1 MFILMIIAFIAGY
14 TAIALEN
21 NLKINK
27 AAIAL
32 ITGMLLWTLYVI
44 GGVDILSSGVST
56 EWNNYMSIHPD
67 SNTADGMIN
76 FITHNEI
83 LNHLMDISSILFFLI
98 GAMTIV
104 EIIDRHQG
112 LKILTD
118 KITTRDKSKLLWII
132 CLLTFVLSALLDNL
146 TTTIVMIAVIR
157 KLMTDKTNRWIFTSM
172 VIISANAG
180 GAWSPIG
187 DVTTIMLWIGGN
199 VTTVPLIKDIL
210 LPSLTTML
218 LPLLIMTRKFKK
230 VSVLRPYSTDM
241 EPLEF
246 SYRERLVIL
255 ISGLSCLIFV
265 PIFKTLTQL
274 PPYVGMLLA
283 LGVLWIITD
292 IVHKRKDA
300 EVKRHYDAARIIRKI
315 DTPTILYFFGIL
327 TAVSALQSAGQ
338 LAVVSAFLD
347 EHLGNVYLID
357 MAIGLMSST
366 IDNSALVAGS
376 MGMYPL
382 EAANATGYAAN
393 FVQDGSF
400 WAFLAYCAGTGGN
413 ILIIGSAAGVAAM
426 GLEKIE
432 FMWYLK
438 NFSRMA
444 LTGYFGGA
452 LVYYIL
458 HVLL

>member
-14 TAIALEN
+14 TAIALEH

-32 ITGMLLWTLYVI
+32 ITGMVLWTLYAI
-44 GGVDILSSGVST
+44 GGVDILSSGLSSS
-56 EWNNYMSIHPD
+56 WNDYVALNPGKNSASD
-67 SNTADGMIN
+67 MIN
-76 FITHNEI
+76 FITHIEI
-83 LNHLMDISSILFFLI
+83 LEHLMDIASILFFLI

-118 KITTRDKSKLLWII
+118 KITTRNKIKLLWII
-132 CLLTFVLSALLDNL
+132 CLLTFILSALLDNL

-180 GAWSPIG
+180 GAWSPVG
-187 DVTTIMLWIGGN
+187 DVTTIMLWIGGQ
-199 VTTVPLIKDIL
+199 VTTMPLIKEIL
-210 LPSLTTML
+210 LPSFVTML
-218 LPLLIMTRKFKK
+218 IPLIIMSRKFKK

-241 EPLEF
+241 EPMEF
-246 SYRERLVIL
+246 SYKERVIILV
-255 ISGLSCLIFV
+255 SGLSCLIFV
-265 PIFKTLTQL
+265 PIFKTLTHL

-292 IVHKRKDA
+292 IVHKKKDI

-327 TAVSALQSAGQ
+327 TAVAALQSAGQ
-338 LAVVSAFLD
+338 LAIISDFLD
-347 EHLGNVYLID
+347 THLGNVYFID
-357 MAIGLMSST
+357 LAIGLMSST
-366 IDNSALVAGS
+366 IDNSALVAGT

-393 FVQDGSF
+393 FIQDGSF
-400 WAFLAYCAGTGGN
+400 WAFLAYCAGTGGS

-426 GLEKIE
+426 GLEKIN
-432 FMWYLK
+432 FVWYMK

-444 LTGYFGGA
+444 ITGYFGGA
-452 LVYYIL
+452 LTFYL
-458 HVLL
+458 MRLLM